1 MSDIILHIIP
11 REQWANLQ
19 GQPEYEGDTLKSEGF
34 IHFSTPLQVV
44 IVANARFKGHTG
56 LQLLVVDPSKLNAEL
71 KYEPPY
77 ETNPDGA
84 IAAQTRD
91 QLFPH
96 LFGPLNLD
104 AVIRAVDFEPG
115 EDGFFSL
122 PDLGD

>member
-19 GQPEYEGDTLKSEGF
+19 GQSEYEGDTLKSEGF
-34 IHFSTPLQVV
+34 IHFSTPKQVV
-44 IVANARFKGHTG
+44 MVANARFKGHTG
-56 LQLLVVDPSKLNAEL
+56 LQLLVVDPAKLRAEL

-84 IAAQTRD
+84 IAAQARD

-104 AVIRAVDFEPG
+104 AVVRAVDFEPG
-115 EDGFFSL
+115 EDGYFTL
-122 PDLGD
+122 PDLGN